1 MPCCKWQASSFCW
14 ECTLPHVCPPHAGW
28 CFLQFWFLL
37 LTLLPLL
44 SHPPPIFTS
53 CHHPISHTQ
62 SPPHPPS
69 LLYLP
74 GSVSLAVLVPSVHGM
89 PASLTT
95 SPPIFFPD
103 PVQYSQG
110 SRDLSGCQH
119 LGRCK
124 FCIQDGVCID
134 PKHILP
140 YTLNYF

>member
-44 SHPPPIFTS
+44 SQPPPIFTS

-95 SPPIFFPD
+95 PLPSFFLILCNTPAVLTGLQR
-103 PVQYSQG
+103 PQWMPT
-110 SRDLSGCQH
+110 SGKMQ
-119 LGRCK
+119 
-124 FCIQDGVCID
+124 
-134 PKHILP
+134 ILHTRWCLHRP
-140 YTLNYF
+140 

>member
-44 SHPPPIFTS
+44 SHPPIFTS

-95 SPPIFFPD
+95 PLPSFFLILCNNSCGAHRAPETSVD
-103 PVQYSQG
+103 TNIWEDANSAYKMVVAQT
-110 SRDLSGCQH
+110 LSTS
-119 LGRCK
+119 
-124 FCIQDGVCID
+124 F
-134 PKHILP
+134 HIL
-140 YTLNYF
+140 